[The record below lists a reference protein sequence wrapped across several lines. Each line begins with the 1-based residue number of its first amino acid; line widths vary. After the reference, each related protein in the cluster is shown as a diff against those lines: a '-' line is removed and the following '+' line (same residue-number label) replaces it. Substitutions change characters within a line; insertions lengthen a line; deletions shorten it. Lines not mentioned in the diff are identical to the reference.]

1 VPWSAKPA
9 RHLAKQ
15 ALARQG
21 TGQERARDST
31 GSKGQPGRHAA
42 ANQYGRDFTKGIV
55 MSIQSKVL
63 AAAGVLT
70 LACGLSGIGTL
81 SASAATPQCG
91 GGCIEV
97 YSAKYATATSLGWV
111 ETVFLGIPLQGV
123 PTEVRPASGSN
134 PAEDLIVPT
143 GKPVTVDTFYAE
155 GMVSAA
161 VDAHYGG
168 DPAVQIEYAP
178 YGKPTGLCTAVAV
191 TAFQDEGLSLQ
202 PCSAPGTTVWIID
215 IGDSLATAMQVPS
228 HFPIV
233 NGSDT
238 DFVHPFAMTILGNP
252 ASHLFTP
259 IIMQHLI
266 GNPGNVPANQL
277 WGSAFGPVS

>member
-1 VPWSAKPA
+1 
-9 RHLAKQ
+9 
-15 ALARQG
+15 
-21 TGQERARDST
+21 
-31 GSKGQPGRHAA
+31 
-42 ANQYGRDFTKGIV
+42 
-55 MSIQSKVL
+55 MSIKSKVL

-70 LACGLSGIGTL
+70 LAGGLSGVGTL

-91 GGCIEV
+91 SGCVEV

-111 ETVFLGIPLQGV
+111 ETVFLGIPVQGV

-134 PAEDLIVPT
+134 PAEDLIIPT
-143 GKPVTVDTFYAE
+143 GAPVLVSQFYAE

-161 VDAHYGG
+161 VDAHYGSE
-168 DPAVQIEYAP
+168 PAVQIEYAP

-191 TAFQDEGLSLQ
+191 TAYQNEGLSLQ

-215 IGDSLATAMQVPS
+215 VNDSPATASQTPS

-252 ASHLFTP
+252 AHQAFTP
-259 IIMQHLI
+259 IIMHHLI
-266 GNPGNVPANQL
+266 GNPTSVPTNQL